1 MATTELSRLAWY
13 KQASANL
20 KSYLVELEASK
31 AALTERDSHA
41 TSQMIVEVKRRLAQL
56 DELLATT
63 ER

>member
-1 MATTELSRLAWY
+1 M
-13 KQASANL
+13 
-20 KSYLVELEASK
+20 ELEASK

-41 TSQMIVEVKRRLAQL
+41 TDQMIVEVKRRLAQL